1 MSFIQFAKRVC
12 INFMIIAGACLIATT
27 LFCTL
32 FVSDL
37 SFRVKDLWMVI
48 LMAFLTS
55 LTIFIYYSKKELSK
69 KSMQWRRVIQFVLVM
84 AAIFGVAFGN
94 QWIERYHIEQIFFMF
109 LAIVIIT
116 AGVWLF
122 NFRLNEAEARRL
134 TKALEKFRKEN

>member
-1 MSFIQFAKRVC
+1 MNFIQFVKRVC
-12 INFMIIAGACLIATT
+12 INFMIVAGACLIATT

-37 SFRVKDLWMVI
+37 SFGVKDLWMVI

-55 LTIFIYYSKKELSK
+55 MTIFIYYSKKEISK
-69 KSMQWRRVIQFVLVM
+69 NSMKMRRIMQMVLVV

-94 QWIERYHIEQIFFMF
+94 NWVKSDHLEQVIFLL

-116 AGVWLF
+116 ISVSIY

-134 TKALEKFRKEN
+134 TQALEKFRDED